1 MKKLF
6 LPAPVS
12 IFVLNANAQ
21 SKKDLKELRSWMIG
35 HFSSARQN
43 QTATFL
49 TSARQFTRCG
59 ITKDGMITLDMGFNA
74 NDEQV

>member
-1 MKKLF
+1 
-6 LPAPVS
+6 
-12 IFVLNANAQ
+12 
-21 SKKDLKELRSWMIG
+21 MIG

-49 TSARQFTRCG
+49 TSARQFTRFG

-74 NDEQV
+74 NDEQVWGSTHGGYRFKKLQK